1 MTEVD
6 PHLAKKLA
14 LACNILAMGG
24 HSTFTQG
31 HVTAR
36 MPGQPFLHMK
46 PRGLGLD
53 EITSE
58 DVIVIDLE
66 GNKIA
71 GSGSIHS
78 EYPLHTEIYKM
89 YPDIN
94 CVIHTHPFYSTIV
107 ASTKGGIKS
116 ISNEGVLFANI
127 PIFDETSMLIRTPE
141 LGQAAALCLNG
152 QCAMLMRNHGVTV
165 TGKSLEE
172 ATVYA
177 LLLERTAKL
186 QVLASQIVSID
197 WSSGEEILRKK
208 NQGVYSKNIYEIW
221 DYCVRALEK

>member
-1 MTEVD
+1 MPHVD
-6 PHLAKKLA
+6 RQLGEKLA
-14 LACNILAMGG
+14 LACNILAMSG

-31 HVTAR
+31 HITAR
-36 MPGQPFLHMK
+36 ETGQTYLHMK
-46 PRGLGLD
+46 PRGFGLE
-53 EITSE
+53 EITPE

-66 GNKIA
+66 GNKLA
-71 GSGSIHS
+71 GSGTIHS

-107 ASTKGGIKS
+107 ASTKDGIKV

-127 PIFDETSMLIRTPE
+127 PIFTETTMLIRTPQ
-141 LGQAAALCLNG
+141 LGRAVARCLKG
-152 QCAMLMRNHGVTV
+152 HHAILMRNHGITV
-165 TGKSLEE
+165 NGKSLEE

-186 QVLASQIVSID
+186 QVLASQLGSIN
-197 WSSGEEILRKK
+197 WSPEEEILLKK
-208 NQGVYSKNIYEIW
+208 NQGAYSKNIKEIW
-221 DYCVRALEK
+221 DYCARKV